1 MVDNITGTA
10 LSGLRA
16 SSTRI
21 AVAADN
27 IANARTQGFDAREVK
42 QVSQASGVS
51 TEVTQ
56 TDSPVSFDKQLA
68 DAVIASYD
76 FKANLKV
83 LQAQARLDR
92 KLFDIQA

>member
-1 MVDNITGTA
+1 MLDSVTGAA

-27 IANARTQGFDAREVK
+27 IANAATPGFGTRVVNQA
-42 QVSQASGVS
+42 SQALGVS
-51 TEVTQ
+51 TTVTQ
-56 TDSPVSFDKQLA
+56 TDAPVSFDQQLA
-68 DAVIASYD
+68 QATIASYD
-76 FKANLKV
+76 FRANLKV
-83 LQAQARLDR
+83 LQAKANLDQ

>member
-1 MVDNITGTA
+1 MVDSITSAA

-16 SSTRI
+16 SETRI

-27 IANARTQGFDAREVK
+27 IANARTPGFTARAVT

-56 TDSPVSFDKQLA
+56 TDGPSDFEQQLA
-68 DAVIASYD
+68 QANIASYD

-83 LQAQARLDR
+83 LQAKANLDH